1 MVSNA
6 SLAQIFSGSVSLW
19 SYLQRA
25 KWKKSTLRAQRSEW
39 LLLAGGKKKDNGGF
53 GAQTS
58 FKLNIKEK
66 RMSRILSG
74 GNGI

>member
-1 MVSNA
+1 MVSKA

-19 SYLQRA
+19 GYLQRA
-25 KWKKSTLRAQRSEW
+25 KWKRSTLRAQRSGW
-39 LLLAGGKKKDNGGF
+39 LLLAAGKKYKGDF

-58 FKLNIKEK
+58 FKLNLKEQ
-66 RMSRILSG
+66 RMSRILSV